1 MKLTASQLR
10 RIIKEE
16 VEAAM
21 VQEPAPQEQGS
32 MLVDAMGQLI
42 PSVRAAQLWFHGAHN
57 LTKGVGFAGDHTT
70 LFGGI
75 YPALEAQFDGLVEK
89 AIGNTGVEELGCP
102 VHITQAAAEI
112 LGQMECLTNKPADQI
127 VREGLT
133 VLQGHHDLLSDV
145 FSRLDEAGE
154 LPLGLN
160 DLLAAQANELETFLY
175 LLQQRAKV

>member
-21 VQEPAPQEQGS
+21 VQEPVVEESS
-32 MLVDAMGQLI
+32 MLVEAMGQLI

-102 VHITQAAAEI
+102 IHITQAAAEI
-112 LGQMECLTNKPADQI
+112 LSQMECLTDKPADQI

>member
-21 VQEPAPQEQGS
+21 EQAPQEQGS
-32 MLVDAMGQLI
+32 LLVSSMGQLI

-102 VHITQAAAEI
+102 IHITQAAAEI
-112 LGQMECLTNKPADQI
+112 LSQMECLTDKPADQI
-127 VREGLT
+127 VREGLD
-133 VLQGHHDLLSDV
+133 VLQGHHDLLSEI
-145 FSRLDEAGE
+145 FQTLDEAGE

>member
-1 MKLTASQLR
+1 MKLSVDQLR

-16 VEAAM
+16 VEAAIEPQQ
-21 VQEPAPQEQGS
+21 QEGS
-32 MLVDAMGQLI
+32 LLISSMGQLI
-42 PSVRAAQLWFHGAHN
+42 PSIRASQLWFHGAHN

-70 LFGGI
+70 IFGAI
-75 YPALEAQFDGLVEK
+75 YPALETHFDDVVEK

-102 VHITQAAAEI
+102 IHITQAAAEI
-112 LGQMECLTNKPADQI
+112 LGQMSCLTDKPGDEI
-127 VREGLT
+127 VQEGLK
-133 VLQGHHDLLSDV
+133 VLQGHHDLLSEIYET
-145 FSRLDEAGE
+145 LEEAGE

>member
-21 VQEPAPQEQGS
+21 VQEPVVEESS
-32 MLVDAMGQLI
+32 MLVEAMGQLI

-102 VHITQAAAEI
+102 IHITQAAAEI
-112 LGQMECLTNKPADQI
+112 LGQKECLTDKPADQI
-127 VREGLT
+127 VREGLV